1 MNKIEVISA
10 FLLELKG
17 KRQALA
23 EELGSLREGLMGDSK
38 NTSGDKHETSRAM
51 NQIEQERIGKLLS
64 QVDEQ
69 IEQLKSIHPKPTEL
83 VNTGSLLSL
92 NGQWF
97 FIASGMGKK
106 MIGEKVVFSLSLQSP
121 LGEILKGKRQGDRVS
136 FNGSMQVI
144 EEIL

>member
-17 KRQALA
+17 KRQALV
-23 EELGSLREGLMGDSK
+23 EELSSLREGLMSDSK

-106 MIGEKVVFSLSLQSP
+106 MIGEKNVFSLSLQSP
-121 LGEILKGKRQGDRVS
+121 LGEILKGKRLGDRVS

-144 EEIL
+144 EELL

>member
-17 KRQALA
+17 KRQALV